1 MLHQA
6 KESAAFH
13 APKRPSFIPALS
25 VTVLSVAPIRSVNK
39 LASLKRL
46 MFI

>member
-6 KESAAFH
+6 KENAASH

-25 VTVLSVAPIRSVNK
+25 VTVLSVVPIHSVNK
-39 LASLKRL
+39 PAPLKHP